1 MKKRKNFGRKIKR
14 AKNIYRPKKTKTQ
27 KIVSTV
33 LLIVGLAALAFVGFC
48 LGKPILDFF
57 GRDNGDS
64 EIKWTP
70 SAAVT
75 EAPEA
80 SETEAVAEAPET
92 EPVTEA
98 VTTPVTEAVTTPVTE
113 EAVTEEPVKA
123 DGLKAYSLPSGA
135 LSNRASLSSALAGA
149 RVSGYNSA
157 VILLKDESGYFHYR
171 SEIEGVEEHELIKGG
186 MNLFE
191 ITEVFKE
198 NGITP
203 IAEISVLKDN
213 AGAAAFPEISYKCYG
228 EDVSWLDYKSGDE
241 PVRWIRPDSVDS
253 VSYIGKIY
261 DEITASGITEII
273 YSELVFPPIQGY
285 DREYLSPD
293 YFGSKRY
300 TMLQSFLKPGI
311 LVEIRAEDIVSEE
324 YGRTAEIL
332 GDISAMADVKIA
344 LVIDRESFPPEEGY
358 PAAYKNLIED
368 ATAYIT
374 SKIGGNIPIVPV
386 INSPYASEAEEILGI
401 KGYKDYIVR

>member
-1 MKKRKNFGRKIKR
+1 MKKRKNFGTKIKHTR
-14 AKNIYRPKKTKTQ
+14 NLYRPKKTKAQ
-27 KIVSTV
+27 KIISTV
-33 LLIVGLAALAFVGFC
+33 LLIIGLAALAFVGFC

-57 GRDNGDS
+57 GRDNGDN

-70 SAAVT
+70 SATVT
-75 EAPEA
+75 EVPEA
-80 SETEAVAEAPET
+80 SETEAVTEAPET

-98 VTTPVTEAVTTPVTE
+98 VTEAVTTPVTE
-113 EAVTEEPVKA
+113 ETVIEEPVII
-123 DGLKAYSLPSGA
+123 DGFKAYSLPSGA
-135 LSNRASLSSALAGA
+135 LSNKASLSSALAGA
-149 RVSGYNSA
+149 RDSGYNSA
-157 VILLKDESGYFHYR
+157 VILLKDKNGYFHYK

-186 MNLFE
+186 MTLSE

-198 NGITP
+198 NGIIP

-241 PVRWIRPDSVDS
+241 PVRWIRPDSEES

-293 YFGSKRY
+293 YFGSKRF
-300 TMLQSFLKPGI
+300 TMLHGFLKPGI
-311 LVEIRAEDIVSEE
+311 LVEIRAEDIVSEK

-332 GDISAMADVKIA
+332 GDISALSDVKIA
-344 LVIDRESFPPEEGY
+344 LVIDRESFPTEEGF
-358 PAAYKNLIED
+358 PAAYNNLIED

-386 INSPYASEAEEILGI
+386 INSSYVAEAEEILGI

>member
-1 MKKRKNFGRKIKR
+1 MKKRKNFGTKIKHTR
-14 AKNIYRPKKTKTQ
+14 NLYRPKKTKAQ
-27 KIVSTV
+27 KIISTV
-33 LLIVGLAALAFVGFC
+33 LLIIGLAALAFVGFC

-57 GRDNGDS
+57 GRDNGDN

-70 SAAVT
+70 SATVT
-75 EAPEA
+75 EA
-80 SETEAVAEAPET
+80 SETEAVTEAPET

-98 VTTPVTEAVTTPVTE
+98 VTEAVTTPVTE
-113 EAVTEEPVKA
+113 ETVMEEPVII
-123 DGLKAYSLPSGA
+123 DGFKAYSLPSGA
-135 LSNRASLSSALAGA
+135 LSNKASLSSALAGA

-157 VILLKDESGYFHYR
+157 VILLKDKNGYFHYK
-171 SEIEGVEEHELIKGG
+171 SEIEGVEEHELIKGD
-186 MNLFE
+186 MTLSE
-191 ITEVFKE
+191 ITEVFKG
-198 NGITP
+198 NGIIP

-241 PVRWIRPDSVDS
+241 PVRWIRPDSEES

-293 YFGSKRY
+293 YFGSKRF
-300 TMLQSFLKPGI
+300 TMLHGFLKPGI
-311 LVEIRAEDIVSEE
+311 LVEIRAEDIVSEK

-332 GDISAMADVKIA
+332 GDISALSDVKIA
-344 LVIDRESFPPEEGY
+344 LVIDRESFPTEEGF
-358 PAAYKNLIED
+358 PAAYNNLIED

-386 INSPYASEAEEILGI
+386 INSSYVAEAEEILGI

>member
-1 MKKRKNFGRKIKR
+1 MKKRKNSGRKIKH

-27 KIVSTV
+27 KIISTV

-48 LGKPILDFF
+48 LGKPVLDFF
-57 GRDNGDS
+57 GRDNGDN

-80 SETEAVAEAPET
+80 SETEAVTEA
-92 EPVTEA
+92 PVTE
-98 VTTPVTEAVTTPVTE
+98 PVTEAVTTPVTE
-113 EAVTEEPVKA
+113 EAVIEEPVKT
-123 DGLKAYSLPSGA
+123 DGLKAFCLPSGA

-157 VILLKDESGYFHYR
+157 VILLKDKSGYFHYK

-186 MNLFE
+186 LSLSE

-241 PVRWIRPDSVDS
+241 PVRWIRPDSTDS

-261 DEITASGITEII
+261 EEISSSGITEII
-273 YSELVFPPIQGY
+273 YSELVFPPLQGY

-293 YFGSKRY
+293 YFKENRY

-332 GDISAMADVKIA
+332 SDISAMADVKIA
-344 LVIDRESFPPEEGY
+344 LIIDRDSFPPEEGF

-368 ATAYIT
+368 ATSYIT
-374 SKIGGNIPIVPV
+374 SKIGGGITIVPV
-386 INSPYASEAEEILGI
+386 INSSYAEEAEEILGI